1 MTTRIDRTI
10 QDTYTTRYENLNG
23 LDYQDYLKSD
33 HWQMVKKKAK
43 RRKAYQKCQFC
54 DSKNIDLHHTSYK
67 WILTKDELRSIIPL
81 CRTHHQEVH
90 DLSNKNKC
98 SVRIATNELRRKY
111 APYLLNIR

>member
-23 LDYQDYLKSD
+23 LDYQEYLKSD

-54 DSKNIDLHHTSYK
+54 DSKNIDLHHTS
-67 WILTKDELRSIIPL
+67 
-81 CRTHHQEVH
+81 
-90 DLSNKNKC
+90 KC

-111 APYLLNIR
+111 SPFQRNNK

>member
-23 LDYQDYLKSD
+23 LDYQEYLKSD

-54 DSKNIDLHHTSYK
+54 DSKNIYLHHTSYK
-67 WILTKDELRSIIPL
+67 LILTKDELRSIIPL

-90 DLSNKNKC
+90 DLSKTNKC

-111 APYLLNIR
+111 SPFQRNNK